1 MENANSTFQSVTDDT
16 LAELIGRAQQ
26 RLVFVA
32 PGVRMKVAEALV
44 AAAKR
49 LHGKG
54 GVVCILDTD
63 AEVCRLGYGEIE
75 ALKRLRDVPG
85 MNGGI
90 LNAQPG
96 VRIGL
101 VIADEDTLFY
111 APTPLLIEDA
121 PATVPGMGP
130 DGGDVSILPLPTL
143 KPNGILLRNGVSSTL
158 VAACTNDSR
167 REIGLDPI
175 NGQDVVR
182 AEESLKANPPKK
194 FDLARRERVFSSKA
208 CFVELEITGYQF
220 TSKKIDLPAEFFV
233 DDNDT
238 RRRLS
243 NRFKVFDKDNLP
255 RNIQFERNDGTK
267 VELSMNFIES
277 EIAAVRKNY
286 LIRAGQWG
294 TVILRSRM
302 DEFKKRVD
310 EIIKMLTTYKKC
322 AEEQV
327 KLSAGEICR
336 KLAVEIAPRLRATPP
351 DSLGNRLALA
361 PSSAEH
367 LIIDY
372 ITKCCETTIE
382 QAFAEFDPKMKLIE
396 KNITYETFSDPK
408 FVEYMEG
415 TLGPGCM
422 EVIFEEHDSV
432 MERPHAP

>member
-1 MENANSTFQSVTDDT
+1 MDNANSTFQSVTDEM
-16 LAELIGRAQQ
+16 LAEMIGRARQ

-44 AAAKR
+44 AAAER
-49 LHGKG
+49 LRGTE
-54 GVVCILDTD
+54 GVVYILDTD

-111 APTPLLIEDA
+111 SPTPLLIEDA
-121 PATVPGMGP
+121 PATTPGLLP
-130 DGGDVSILPLPTL
+130 DGGVAFPPPL
-143 KPNGILLRNGVSSTL
+143 KPNGILLRNGVSPSL
-158 VAACTNDSR
+158 VAACSNDSM

-194 FDLARRERVFSSKA
+194 FDLARRERVFSSQV

-255 RNIQFERNDGTK
+255 RDIQFERKDGTK
-267 VELSMNFIES
+267 VGLSMDFIES

-294 TVILRSRM
+294 TVILRKRM
-302 DEFKKRVD
+302 GEFQKRVD
-310 EIIKMLTTYKKC
+310 EIIGMLADYKKH
-322 AEEQV
+322 AEERV
-327 KLSAGEICR
+327 KANAREICR
-336 KLAVEIAPRLRATPP
+336 ELAEEIAPRLRDNPP

-361 PSSAEH
+361 PSAEH
-367 LIIDY
+367 FIIDY
-372 ITKCCETTIE
+372 ITKSCEMTIE
-382 QAFAEFDPKMKLIE
+382 QAFREFDPKMKLIE
-396 KNITYETFSDPK
+396 KNITYETFSNPK
-408 FVEYMEG
+408 FVKYMEEALG
-415 TLGPGCM
+415 TGCM
-422 EVIFEEHDSV
+422 EMIFEEHDSV
-432 MERPHAP
+432 RERQHAP